1 MGKTG
6 AVELGWAPN
15 RRRRKREVMGDRLR
29 WVFFFFLE
37 GGYLLSWDKI
47 VICIRRY
54 HEAGEACHN
63 GSCLDVEV
71 AQHFVRAPP
80 SEQLDGVSVDVGT

>member
-1 MGKTG
+1 
-6 AVELGWAPN
+6 V
-15 RRRRKREVMGDRLR
+15 
-29 WVFFFFLE
+29 
-37 GGYLLSWDKI
+37 LSWDKI

-80 SEQLDGVSVDVGT
+80 SEQLNCVSVDVGT